1 MADLD
6 FSTSATEVKPGTLDF
21 SQSARAVAPAPVVPR
36 ETANGLSDSDLENYR
51 AGVGKSLVDTGRGGA
66 QSVLAL
72 LANAIEPTRRLYEL
86 AGAGKDVND
95 TLAAPAQAYDALKQ
109 AQSDAEAR
117 DKPLM
122 NTKSGLAGNL
132 TGYAAQVVGPGAVL
146 RGVRAAEVAG
156 LGDTGAGAISRAL
169 LPESVQ
175 GAAAQGGVQ
184 GAIQPLT
191 AGQSE
196 DTRSNNAGL
205 GILAGAAGAT
215 LPRLLGGIYR
225 GGRALIQPFTESG
238 QQSILAN
245 LLQRF
250 GVNDVRVTPSRV
262 PGVAPTLAEAT
273 GDANAAN
280 LQRTVMNQPGAA
292 TDFAE
297 RASANN
303 AARYRYLQGQTGT
316 PETVDQYIAAR
327 KAGTEGLY
335 DLANTIDRTQQRDAA
350 SVVAGANQFEAQR
363 AAQQAADIRAQG
375 ALTPGG
381 AADAEAR
388 AAAVEA
394 NVPRYEL
401 QPIPQIQRL
410 TQRPAFAAAVDRAK
424 TLLANQGRPGTD
436 PLQSVDGLQ
445 AVKLALDEMVKADPS
460 STLGQFGKRAVT
472 SLRNEF
478 MGATNNLSPAF
489 QAANAEYARLS
500 APINAANVSQEILR
514 RGTSAATDEA
524 GGPTLRREGL
534 ARALQSGDDIAATE
548 TGRSGASAA
557 EVMTPGQQ
565 QAFRTVL
572 GDLARAQ
579 SVNAGRAVGSNT
591 AQNAISQNLLSSVG
605 AVPGL
610 EGLAAAGPIQRLARV
625 LDSTFKLTGIPDE
638 LATKLR
644 DVVLNPG
651 SAQAQAVF
659 SRLTPAQRTAVDR
672 LLGPYSAQGAQAIRE
687 TNRQ

>member
-6 FSTSATEVKPGTLDF
+6 FSSSAKEVQPGTLDF
-21 SQSARAVAPAPVVPR
+21 SQNARIVPPAP
-36 ETANGLSDSDLENYR
+36 TASRGTYNGLSDSDLENYR

-66 QSVLAL
+66 QSVLSL

-86 AGAGKDVND
+86 AGAGSDVNSA
-95 TLAAPAQAYDALKQ
+95 LGAPAQAYQQLKQ
-109 AQSDAEAR
+109 DQSDAEAR

-122 NTKSGLAGNL
+122 NTKAGLGGNL
-132 TGYAAQVVGPGAVL
+132 TGYAAQVVGPGAAL
-146 RGVRAAEVAG
+146 RGIRAAEVAA
-156 LGDTGAGAISRAL
+156 LGDTGAGAVSRAL

-175 GAAAQGGVQ
+175 GAAVQGGVQ

-191 AGQSE
+191 AEQPE
-196 DTRSNNAGL
+196 EQRATNAGL
-205 GILAGAAGAT
+205 GTVAGAAGAV

-225 GGRALIQPFTESG
+225 GGRALVAPFTESG

-245 LLQRF
+245 LMQRF
-250 GVNDVRVTPSRV
+250 GINEVRPTPSRV

-297 RASANN
+297 RQAANN

-316 PETVDQYIAAR
+316 PESIDQAVAAR
-327 KAGTEGLY
+327 RAGTEGLY
-335 DLANTIDRTQQRDAA
+335 DLANTIDRTQQRDASA
-350 SVVAGANQFEAQR
+350 VIANANQFEADKAAR
-363 AAQQAADIRAQG
+363 AAAEARAQG
-375 ALTPGG
+375 QLLPGG
-381 AADAEAR
+381 QADAEAR
-388 AAAVEA
+388 AAAIEA
-394 NVPRYEL
+394 AAPTYKL
-401 QPIPQIQRL
+401 QPIPQIQNL

-424 TLLANQGRPGTD
+424 TLLANQGRPGVD

-478 MGATNNLSPAF
+478 MAATNNLSPAF

-500 APINAANVSQEILR
+500 APINAQTVAQEILR

-524 GGPTLRREGL
+524 GVPTLRREAL
-534 ARALQSGDDIAATE
+534 ARALQSGDDIAAAE
-548 TGRSGASAA
+548 TGRSGATAA
-557 EVMTPGQQ
+557 DTLTNGQQ

-572 GDLARAQ
+572 GDLQRAQ
-579 SVNAGRAVGSNT
+579 MVNAGRAVGSNT

-651 SAQAQAVF
+651 STQAQAVF
-659 SRLTPAQRTAVDR
+659 NRLTPSQRAAVDR
-672 LLGPYSAQGAQAIRE
+672 ILGPYSAQGAQALRE
-687 TNRQ
+687 TNSK